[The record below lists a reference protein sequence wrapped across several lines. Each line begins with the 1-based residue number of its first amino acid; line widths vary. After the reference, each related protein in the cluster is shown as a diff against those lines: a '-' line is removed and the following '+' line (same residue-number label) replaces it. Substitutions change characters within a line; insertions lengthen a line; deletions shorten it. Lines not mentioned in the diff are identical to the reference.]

1 MCSSDLGI
9 VFNWHP
15 SDVEDALGDE
25 IKKDL
30 HLDLG
35 ALSTSA
41 LGEVGI
47 PAGWNLSQIDADP
60 STPLFTSLIPQ
71 GYSAVVRT
79 IVPYSIPAEGILGA
93 LIKKDLDLDLG
104 ALSPTASG
112 EVQLPAAWN
121 LSQYDANPSTADV
134 LDPLTPDGGRA
145 TVRTIVPLNG
155 DKGRW
160 QILTRNADDTVGP
173 SYFLEYDKTDQRV
186 DLYVAGPGGE
196 GKWEILTRDA
206 QGGVGPSYYLN
217 YDGKDGLV
225 DLSVALRQHPEEG
238 MPGAAIKKDLALDL
252 GALSSSELGEVKLP
266 DSWDLSQID
275 ADPTTGALDSLIPLG
290 GSAIV
295 RTIVTLPNSQAKWK
309 IETRDA
315 QGKLGQIGRAHV

>member
-1 MCSSDLGI
+1 MAGSWRVGSGNAAVTNIRTTELFTVSADLQTAAKASNGISLGPLSLQGPSIALAGMQFKDGKVVVSVAIGVKSAGLAFGGAQGAAGQTSSGIKASVSDLLGTFDVSVDVLALSKVISGGGSLRSVFSVPGDFTIQVGKLDVEVPELFTVTASGI

-160 QILTRNADDTVGP
+160 QILTRN
-173 SYFLEYDKTDQRV
+173 E
-186 DLYVAGPGGE
+186 
-196 GKWEILTRDA
+196 
-206 QGGVGPSYYLN
+206 
-217 YDGKDGLV
+217 
-225 DLSVALRQHPEEG
+225 
-238 MPGAAIKKDLALDL
+238 
-252 GALSSSELGEVKLP
+252 
-266 DSWDLSQID
+266 
-275 ADPTTGALDSLIPLG
+275 
-290 GSAIV
+290 
-295 RTIVTLPNSQAKWK
+295 
-309 IETRDA
+309 
-315 QGKLGQIGRAHV
+315 IGRAHV